1 MCASMFDLKN
11 LKDAF
16 GTAFKERPHGLR
28 KYIILLTI
36 IFVLEIL
43 LQNGQHSTTFLF
55 VRKGMWI
62 VIVFAIS
69 NFYLIGF
76 LCKSILTYIRTR
88 TTLLVHSVNW
98 FHRFHEI
105 FFHVQ
110 MCANFSVSLHW
121 VVTCEIYPVL
131 FASFLSRIRIFT
143 IKIAKTMTFLKE
155 LSWSEQEFGQFMG
168 IFGFIGIFTQ
178 YVAVPFFVEVV
189 GLHDT
194 TIGILGVI
202 GCAINS
208 VRNANHCYALCG
220 DRWLLFLFSLFS
232 IRLWLPS

>member
-1 MCASMFDLKN
+1 MQKHM
-11 LKDAF
+11 
-16 GTAFKERPHGLR
+16 
-28 KYIILLTI
+28 Y
-36 IFVLEIL
+36 
-43 LQNGQHSTTFLF
+43 
-55 VRKGMWI
+55 
-62 VIVFAIS
+62 
-69 NFYLIGF
+69 
-76 LCKSILTYIRTR
+76 
-88 TTLLVHSVNW
+88 
-98 FHRFHEI
+98 
-105 FFHVQ
+105 
-110 MCANFSVSLHW
+110 
-121 VVTCEIYPVL
+121 IYPHKNYITGAQCKLISPISRNIFPRSDEREFFSFSSLSCDLWDSRVL
-131 FASFLSRIRIFT
+131 FASFFSRIRKFT

-220 DRWLLFLFSLFS
+220 DRWLLCLFLYFPFFLLGYDCPHKRRVGLLCRRSDCIS
-232 IRLWLPS
+232 GNYTDHNM

>member
-76 LCKSILTYIRTR
+76 LCKSIRTCIYIIH
-88 TTLLVHSVNW
+88 TTLLFSAKCKKCKNSDVLLSWVLQYFREITQLLYQDVHNVHW
-98 FHRFHEI
+98 FHMMRWAWIFRFYLLSCE
-105 FFHVQ
+105 
-110 MCANFSVSLHW
+110 MYPFSVSTL
-121 VVTCEIYPVL
+121 I
-131 FASFLSRIRIFT
+131 I
-143 IKIAKTMTFLKE
+143 
-155 LSWSEQEFGQFMG
+155 
-168 IFGFIGIFTQ
+168 
-178 YVAVPFFVEVV
+178 
-189 GLHDT
+189 
-194 TIGILGVI
+194 
-202 GCAINS
+202 
-208 VRNANHCYALCG
+208 
-220 DRWLLFLFSLFS
+220 
-232 IRLWLPS
+232 

>member
-76 LCKSILTYIRTR
+76 LCKSIRTCKYPHKYYITSAQCKLISPISRNIFPSSYER
-88 TTLLVHSVNW
+88 EFFSFSSLSCDLW
-98 FHRFHEI
+98 DLPRFVCI
-105 FFHVQ
+105 I
-110 MCANFSVSLHW
+110 S
-121 VVTCEIYPVL
+121 
-131 FASFLSRIRIFT
+131 
-143 IKIAKTMTFLKE
+143 
-155 LSWSEQEFGQFMG
+155 
-168 IFGFIGIFTQ
+168 
-178 YVAVPFFVEVV
+178 
-189 GLHDT
+189 
-194 TIGILGVI
+194 
-202 GCAINS
+202 
-208 VRNANHCYALCG
+208 
-220 DRWLLFLFSLFS
+220 
-232 IRLWLPS
+232 